1 MSNNSQLFEHI
12 QRFVREVMADTLHAA
27 GFSSYKGEDIH
38 WYRIVNNEVVQS
50 IYFVSSHTQL
60 PVFLEIKYGF
70 HPLFIPPVFQKSPY
84 FYGMPRYEQMY
95 DRIPE
100 IILGSMPYGFMGTS
114 LYGMTHRPYR
124 PDAQVLAPPDMG
136 NGLTTLEQVLKELKG
151 LSTSIECYQKHKNRR
166 SGEIENDSWL
176 MMSPYFVD
184 EVLFWE
190 DEALYSYCQGYVNG
204 KMQLLQ
210 NAKNNGFL
218 KRKADILELEQ
229 LSVLQSVFEHG
240 TRDEYVKT
248 FPGRSQNTLK
258 LLEKYAGIRINA

>member
-12 QRFVREVMADTLHAA
+12 QRFVREVMADTLRAA
-27 GFSSYKGEDIH
+27 GFSSYKGEGIH

-50 IYFVSSHTQL
+50 IYFVTSHTQL

-70 HPLFIPPVFQKSPY
+70 HPLFILPVFQKSPY
-84 FYGMPRYEQMY
+84 FYNMPKYEQMY

-100 IILGSMPYGFMGTS
+100 IIPGSMPYGFMGTS
-114 LYGMTHRPYR
+114 LYGMTRRPYR

-136 NGLTTLEQVLKELKG
+136 NGLTTLEQVLKELNG
-151 LSTSIECYQKHKNRR
+151 LSTSIACYQKHKNRR
-166 SGEIENDSWL
+166 SGEIGNDNWL

-184 EVLFWE
+184 EVLYAK

-204 KMQLLQ
+204 KMQWLL
-210 NAKNNGFL
+210 NVKNNGFL

-229 LSVLQSVFEHG
+229 LSVLKSVFENG
-240 TRDEYVKT
+240 TQKEYVNT
-248 FPGRSQNTLK
+248 FVTREQETLK
-258 LLEKYAGIRINA
+258 LLQKYAGICAER